1 MAAGGVAQNFKMCR
15 FVSSGFKK
23 IRFSKSGPPPLS
35 RRPAGTLSVQGGPN
49 RARDRLV

>member
-23 IRFSKSGPPPLS
+23 NSIFKERAAADEPASGGH
-35 RRPAGTLSVQGGPN
+35 AQCTW
-49 RARDRLV
+49 RAKPRA